1 MRTLTLKESKG
12 RTKKVKNKS
21 NVHVKPFERDEKP
34 WRVKDKISLTLK
46 SYVLYASLRFFT
58 HGVVLP
64 KNLSDFLYFLLRFL
78 PLFLSL
84 SLSLS
89 L

>member
-12 RTKKVKNKS
+12 RMKKVKNKS
-21 NVHVKPFERDEKP
+21 NVHIKSFERDEKP
-34 WRVKDKISLTLK
+34 WRVKDKISLILK

-58 HGVVLP
+58 LGAILP
-64 KNLSDFLYFLLRFL
+64 KNLSDFLSFLLRFL

-84 SLSLS
+84 SL
-89 L
+89 

>member
-12 RTKKVKNKS
+12 RMKKVKNKS
-21 NVHVKPFERDEKP
+21 NVHIKSFERDEKP
-34 WRVKDKISLTLK
+34 WRVKDKISLILK

-58 HGVVLP
+58 LGAILP
-64 KNLSDFLYFLLRFL
+64 KNLSDFLSFRLRFL

-84 SLSLS
+84 SL
-89 L
+89 

>member
-21 NVHVKPFERDEKP
+21 NVHIKSFERDEKP
-34 WRVKDKISLTLK
+34 WRVKDKISLILK

-58 HGVVLP
+58 LGAILP
-64 KNLSDFLYFLLRFL
+64 KNLSDFLSFLLRFL

-84 SLSLS
+84 SL
-89 L
+89 